1 MVGERQEQKS
11 PLRRSKFLP
20 FLSSFSG
27 SDMPCADK
35 SSGGTAGRQPLHLT
49 PGPPTVLP
57 SLLLIAFWWEEVRWA
72 QPTLTW
78 KNRHGFTLGGFCV
91 AFIHL
96 QDHTRCHHSNLCSWG
111 SVTGGCWCWPG
122 KQLCAGPVA
131 RLASCSFRSP
141 CLAMLSTPLTHP
153 HPGLLPS
160 QRPHHPVPQEP
171 GVQPASVS
179 PPSWVSPAGRHP
191 GNTHMGHSVC
201 LELLH
206 ALFRK
211 QDS

>member
-57 SLLLIAFWWEEVRWA
+57 SLLLIAFRWEEVRWA

-78 KNRHGFTLGGFCV
+78 KNRHGFTLGGFCM

-153 HPGLLPS
+153 HPWAPAVTATSPPCAPRAKSPTCLTFPS
-160 QRPHHPVPQEP
+160 QPGQSCREAPREHPH
-171 GVQPASVS
+171 GTLRLSGA
-179 PPSWVSPAGRHP
+179 PSCS
-191 GNTHMGHSVC
+191 
-201 LELLH
+201 L
-206 ALFRK
+206 
-211 QDS
+211 